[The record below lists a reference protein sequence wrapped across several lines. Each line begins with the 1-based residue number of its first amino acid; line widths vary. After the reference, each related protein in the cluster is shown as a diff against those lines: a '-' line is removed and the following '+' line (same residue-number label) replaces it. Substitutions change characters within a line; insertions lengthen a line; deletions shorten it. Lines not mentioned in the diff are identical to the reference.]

1 MMLRSDKKKT
11 RNQKKSMINKSMAKS
26 LLRHTKKVVS
36 AKQKQK
42 QHLETKK
49 KLVQIVDSEITFNF
63 KKEIKKKP
71 VPLSENEKP
80 VLPNNNENIPDK
92 HSSVIIPNQSESIAP
107 PKLIQAPTIPEK
119 KSEQVEVVDD
129 EVSFNFKTPT
139 KIEPEI
145 KTEDM
150 KMEWLKTM
158 VIIYDIIFDIKTEK
172 KDDYEE
178 KVKFPKKKKKRRR
191 FGRY

>member
-71 VPLSENEKP
+71 VPLNEKP

-92 HSSVIIPNQSESIAP
+92 HSSVIIPNQSESITP
-107 PKLIQAPTIPEK
+107 PKLIQGIK
-119 KSEQVEVVDD
+119 FKVD
-129 EVSFNFKTPT
+129 F
-139 KIEPEI
+139 II
-145 KTEDM
+145 KHRF
-150 KMEWLKTM
+150 LK
-158 VIIYDIIFDIKTEK
+158 DF
-172 KDDYEE
+172 
-178 KVKFPKKKKKRRR
+178 
-191 FGRY
+191 

>member
-26 LLRHTKKVVS
+26 LLRQTKKVIS

-42 QHLETKK
+42 QNLDTKK

-71 VPLSENEKP
+71 VPLNEKP

-92 HSSVIIPNQSESIAP
+92 HSSVIIPNQSESTALS
-107 PKLIQAPTIPEK
+107 KLIQGIKFKVDSILRHQFFKDFK
-119 KSEQVEVVDD
+119 KMNKKLLCIKNETNMVY
-129 EVSFNFKTPT
+129 
-139 KIEPEI
+139 EI
-145 KTEDM
+145 
-150 KMEWLKTM
+150 
-158 VIIYDIIFDIKTEK
+158 
-172 KDDYEE
+172 
-178 KVKFPKKKKKRRR
+178 R
-191 FGRY
+191 F

>member
-71 VPLSENEKP
+71 VPLNENEKP

-92 HSSVIIPNQSESIAP
+92 HSSVIIPNQSELITP
-107 PKLIQAPTIPEK
+107 PKLIQGIK
-119 KSEQVEVVDD
+119 FKVD
-129 EVSFNFKTPT
+129 F
-139 KIEPEI
+139 II
-145 KTEDM
+145 KH
-150 KMEWLKTM
+150 WFLK
-158 VIIYDIIFDIKTEK
+158 DF
-172 KDDYEE
+172 
-178 KVKFPKKKKKRRR
+178 
-191 FGRY
+191 

>member
-26 LLRHTKKVVS
+26 LLRQTKKVIS

-42 QHLETKK
+42 QNLETKK

-71 VPLSENEKP
+71 VPLNEKP

-92 HSSVIIPNQSESIAP
+92 HSSVIIPNQSESTTLS
-107 PKLIQAPTIPEK
+107 KLIQAPTIPEK

>member
-11 RNQKKSMINKSMAKS
+11 RNQKKSMIDKSMAKS
-26 LLRHTKKVVS
+26 LLRHTKKVIS

-42 QHLETKK
+42 QNLQTKK

-71 VPLSENEKP
+71 V
-80 VLPNNNENIPDK
+80 LPNNNENIPDK
-92 HSSVIIPNQSESIAP
+92 HSSVIIPNQKESITL
-107 PKLIQAPTIPEK
+107 PKLIQAPTISEK
-119 KSEQVEVVDD
+119 KLEQVEVVDD

-139 KIEPEI
+139 KTEPEI
-145 KTEDM
+145 KKEEM